1 MQEQAEKR
9 TAIEMIVIL
18 VALVVVILILLWNSQ
33 SSDSRDTSPVETST
47 YTSSQLTRTAYPTR
61 TPRPTNTQRPDVF
74 GIELE
79 FEYQSNTISDEI
91 NERTYSSAVPSTWLS
106 GSSDARYRVVFDFE
120 SGRARSCSEYTSY
133 FDNRSLTLTYRAIDL
148 VVRVYDLQSEE
159 TQPILRETF
168 NRTLP
173 DDCPYTFE
181 FETNENG
188 VLLNAVEYVTP
199 GTSNLS
205 TWLRENV
212 RGLQD
217 MPATATPLPTQ
228 TPVSSP
234 TPTVTSTPLA
244 DMSLIV
250 SGTITL
256 RDENGDILGAV
267 SEGEL
272 PLVGIQSE
280 RYVVLYNGERAYL
293 PISTDNAQPEQG
305 IRLADTL
312 IFDGLVIVR
321 DADGSEIARE
331 SSGEYILLDIVD
343 DYYIIEYGDEQGYV
357 HTSSTSVTLS
367 SQVIVDDASGT
378 PEPAAEVAMTATPFT
393 ENALIITGD
402 TIILDL
408 NNVEIATISEGEIPL
423 LGMIDDNYIVLY
435 EGQRAF
441 VAIDLAGA
449 QPEQELVP
457 QEILTLTGAVIIRD
471 ENGDR
476 IAMEST
482 GQYGLISVDDD
493 NYVIDYNGQPA
504 YILISSRNV
513 ISSTGIISD
522 ISPQATAIPVATSA
536 ADVIQSDYFGAEI
549 AMAYSSDTIR
559 REVNPTRF
567 SSLIPVELRPIVD
580 VETRYRVELYFDMGG
595 SFVCDGYRSL
605 FDTDT
610 LTLIYRAID
619 VRVTVYDLAALN
631 EPEILSEEFST
642 SLPDDCP
649 FSYDFDVVNGEY
661 RDTTEYRQPV
671 TTPLRNWLSE
681 NLRPLPDMPPTATP
695 TLSPT
700 PTLTLTPRPT
710 VTPFQSGTI
719 EITGLVIIRNGE
731 NFAEIGRESS
741 GVYTVIGIQSGYYVI
756 DYDGVQGYILRNS
769 SNVRRISDD
778 ATPTPTLTPDSSPTQ
793 YQGDATPTPIVTP
806 GPSPAQYEG
815 ETLVILDEV
824 VIRDSETY
832 AEITRVSEGQFPY
845 LGFERGYF
853 IIEYNGEEA
862 LIRANGDNA
871 VRSSTLPTATATSAA
886 TEVPVSESFPVI
898 DFPVLTIN
906 TTVIVYT
913 ESGSIIGTAGRGDYL
928 LAEMNTQNYIII
940 FEGEQ
945 GYIPRDIAHIVP
957 GFSQNTVW
965 TIQITGLVIL
975 RDENGNEIDRVSE
988 GEFALLLVEGDSYII
1003 DYNGVEVFLRISST
1017 NATLNRTVF
1026 DSE

>member
-18 VALVVVILILLWNSQ
+18 GVLVVVILILLWNSQ

-106 GSSDARYRVVFDFE
+106 GASDARYRVVFDFE
-120 SGRARSCSEYTSY
+120 SGRSRSCGEYTSY

-181 FETNENG
+181 FETNDNG

-205 TWLRENV
+205 AWLRENV

-244 DMSLIV
+244 EMSLIV

-256 RDENGDILGAV
+256 RDENGDVLGTV
-267 SEGEL
+267 SESEL

-280 RYVVLYNGERAYL
+280 RYVVLYNGQRAYIL
-293 PISTDNAQPEQG
+293 PISTDNAQPEQD
-305 IRLADTL
+305 IRLADSL

-321 DADGSEIARE
+321 DANGSEIARE
-331 SSGEYILLDIVD
+331 SSGEYILLDTVD

-357 HTSSTSVTLS
+357 HTSSTSVTFS

-378 PEPAAEVAMTATPFT
+378 PEPAPEFVMTATPFT

-441 VAIDLAGA
+441 VAIDSPGA
-449 QPEQELVP
+449 QPQQELVP

-493 NYVIDYNGQPA
+493 NYVIDYNGQ
-504 YILISSRNV
+504 RC
-513 ISSTGIISD
+513 
-522 ISPQATAIPVATSA
+522 
-536 ADVIQSDYFGAEI
+536 
-549 AMAYSSDTIR
+549 
-559 REVNPTRF
+559 
-567 SSLIPVELRPIVD
+567 
-580 VETRYRVELYFDMGG
+580 LYFD
-595 SFVCDGYRSL
+595 F
-605 FDTDT
+605 
-610 LTLIYRAID
+610 LTQCHNINRHH
-619 VRVTVYDLAALN
+619 
-631 EPEILSEEFST
+631 F
-642 SLPDDCP
+642 
-649 FSYDFDVVNGEY
+649 
-661 RDTTEYRQPV
+661 
-671 TTPLRNWLSE
+671 
-681 NLRPLPDMPPTATP
+681 
-695 TLSPT
+695 
-700 PTLTLTPRPT
+700 
-710 VTPFQSGTI
+710 
-719 EITGLVIIRNGE
+719 
-731 NFAEIGRESS
+731 
-741 GVYTVIGIQSGYYVI
+741 
-756 DYDGVQGYILRNS
+756 GYI
-769 SNVRRISDD
+769 
-778 ATPTPTLTPDSSPTQ
+778 ATGNG
-793 YQGDATPTPIVTP
+793 YP
-806 GPSPAQYEG
+806 GC
-815 ETLVILDEV
+815 
-824 VIRDSETY
+824 
-832 AEITRVSEGQFPY
+832 
-845 LGFERGYF
+845 
-853 IIEYNGEEA
+853 
-862 LIRANGDNA
+862 
-871 VRSSTLPTATATSAA
+871 
-886 TEVPVSESFPVI
+886 
-898 DFPVLTIN
+898 
-906 TTVIVYT
+906 
-913 ESGSIIGTAGRGDYL
+913 
-928 LAEMNTQNYIII
+928 
-940 FEGEQ
+940 
-945 GYIPRDIAHIVP
+945 DIC
-957 GFSQNTVW
+957 G
-965 TIQITGLVIL
+965 
-975 RDENGNEIDRVSE
+975 
-988 GEFALLLVEGDSYII
+988 
-1003 DYNGVEVFLRISST
+1003 
-1017 NATLNRTVF
+1017 
-1026 DSE
+1026 